1 MGTKFLKRKL
11 RVLHLEDNQNDH
23 LLVTETLRADGLQCE
38 FTLAKSKSEFTEALG
53 HDKYDLIISDFSIPS
68 YDGLSA
74 LAVAREVS
82 PQTPFIFFSGTIG
95 EEVAVDSLKYGAVD
109 YVLKQRPHR
118 LIPAIRR
125 ALHNAEDR
133 ARLHSAEEKI
143 REQIEFLNKAQDA
156 ILVLNLE
163 GLVIYWNK
171 SAERIYGWN
180 AEDAMG
186 KKLADLV
193 FHGVSAPQ
201 LDEVLKTVNERG
213 EWVGELRET
222 TNAGKALVVQGRCN
236 LIRDGQ
242 NRPKS
247 YLLINTD
254 ITERKQ
260 LEEQFL
266 RAQRLQS
273 LGALVSG
280 IAHDLNNMLVPII
293 VGVDILRAEK
303 ISEDAEFMLQTME
316 GSARR
321 SADMVRQML
330 AFARGGEA
338 SNTIIHPDQLVKEM
352 SKFISE
358 TFPKSIHCRAHA
370 DKSSWQIFGL
380 PTQLHQIL
388 LNLCVNARDA
398 MPEGGTLTLA
408 SKNVKLSSAEAALH
422 KDAKPGNYL
431 CLSVSDTGHG
441 ISAEQMEKIFQPFF
455 TTKAPGKG
463 TGLGL
468 STCQSIA
475 KSHNGFI
482 TVQSKINSGTEFKV
496 YLPASS
502 IAALEETAFL
512 KKALPPGKGECILV
526 VDDEEGLLAIT
537 RAALENY
544 GYNVL
549 TATSGFEAVVQFTK
563 NPDAVNLVITDLA
576 MPFMDGFETIAALR
590 KIRPEIKIIIA
601 SGSEKEVEEAK
612 NRVVTSSFV
621 AKPFTN
627 DELIEAVHDVLT
639 RKK

>member
-1 MGTKFLKRKL
+1 MDTKFLKRRL
-11 RVLHLEDNQNDH
+11 RVLHLEDNENDH

-38 FTLAKSKSEFTEALG
+38 FTLTKSKSEFIEALG

-133 ARLHSAEEKI
+133 ARLRIAEEKI

-180 AEDAMG
+180 AKDAMG
-186 KKLADLV
+186 KRLADLV
-193 FHGVSAPQ
+193 FRGVSAPQ
-201 LDEVLKTVNERG
+201 LDEVLKTVNECG
-213 EWVGELRET
+213 EWIGELRET
-222 TNAGKALVVQGRCN
+222 TSASKALIVQGRCN

-254 ITERKQ
+254 ITERKH

-303 ISEDAEFMLQTME
+303 ISADAEVMLQTME

-330 AFARGGEA
+330 AFARGDA
-338 SNTIIHPDQLVKEM
+338 SKAIINPGQLVKEM

-358 TFPKSIHCRAHA
+358 TFPKSIHCLARV
-370 DKSSWQIFGL
+370 DKSSWSISGL
-380 PTQLHQIL
+380 PTQMHQVL

-398 MPEGGTLTLA
+398 MPNGGTLTLA
-408 SKNVKLSSAEAALH
+408 TENVKISSAEAALH
-422 KDAKPGNYL
+422 KDVKPGNYL

-482 TVQSKINSGTEFKV
+482 TVQSKIKSGAEFKV
-496 YLPASS
+496 YFPASNVASLEEAALHKTPLPA
-502 IAALEETAFL
+502 
-512 KKALPPGKGECILV
+512 GKGECILV

-549 TATSGFEAVVQFTK
+549 TASSGFEAVVQFTK

-576 MPFMDGFETIAALR
+576 MPFMNGFETIAALR

-601 SGSEKEVEEAK
+601 SGSDKEVEEAK
-612 NRVVTSSFV
+612 NRIVTNSFV

-627 DELIEAVHDVLT
+627 DELIETVHEVLS

>member
-1 MGTKFLKRKL
+1 MDTKFLKRRL
-11 RVLHLEDNQNDH
+11 RVLHLEDNENDH
-23 LLVTETLRADGLQCE
+23 VLVVETLRADGMQCE
-38 FTLAKSKSEFTEALG
+38 FTLAKSKDEFTKVLHG
-53 HDKYDLIISDFSIPS
+53 DKYDLIISDFSIPS

-95 EEVAVDSLKYGAVD
+95 EDVAVDSLKYGAVD

-163 GLVIYWNK
+163 GSVIYWNQ
-171 SAERIYGWN
+171 SAERIYGWS
-180 AEDAMG
+180 AEEAVG
-186 KKLADLV
+186 KHLADLV
-193 FHGVSAPQ
+193 FRGVSAPQ
-201 LDEVLKTVNERG
+201 LDEVLKAVNERG

-222 TNAGKALVVQGRCN
+222 TNAGKAIVVQGRCN

-254 ITERKQ
+254 ITERKH

-280 IAHDLNNMLVPII
+280 IAHDLNNMLVPMI

-303 ISEDAEFMLQTME
+303 ISADAEAMLQTME
-316 GSARR
+316 TSARR

-330 AFARGGEA
+330 AFARGDA
-338 SNTIIHPDQLVKEM
+338 SKTIINPVQLVKEM

-358 TFPKSIHCRAHA
+358 TFPKSIHCVART
-370 DKSSWQIFGL
+370 DKSSWPISGL
-380 PTQLHQIL
+380 PTQMHQVL

-398 MPEGGTLTLA
+398 MPDGGTLTLA
-408 SKNVKLSSAEAALH
+408 TENVKISPAETALH
-422 KDAKPGNYL
+422 KDVKPGNYL

-441 ISAEQMEKIFQPFF
+441 ISAEQIERIFQPFF

-475 KSHNGFI
+475 KSHSGFI

-496 YLPASS
+496 YFPASGVTP
-502 IAALEETAFL
+502 LEEAVIP
-512 KKALPPGKGECILV
+512 ARSLPTGKGECILI

-549 TATSGFEAVVQFTK
+549 TASSGFEAVVQFTK
-563 NPDAVNLVITDLA
+563 NQDAVNLVITDLA
-576 MPFMDGFETIAALR
+576 MPFMNGLETIAALR
-590 KIRPEIKIIIA
+590 KIRPDIKIIIA
-601 SGSEKEVEEAK
+601 SGSEKEIEEAK
-612 NRVVTSSFV
+612 NLIITNAFI

-627 DELIEAVHDVLT
+627 DALIEIVHEVLAWEK
-639 RKK
+639 R

>member
-1 MGTKFLKRKL
+1 MDAKFVKHKL
-11 RVLHLEDNQNDH
+11 RVLHLEDNENDH

-38 FTLAKSKSEFTEALG
+38 FTLAKSKSEFTEALR
-53 HDKYDLIISDFSIPS
+53 HDNYDLIISDFSIPS

-95 EEVAVDSLKYGAVD
+95 EDVAVDSLKYGAVD

-171 SAERIYGWN
+171 SAERIYGWS

-186 KKLADLV
+186 KRLADLV
-193 FHGVSAPQ
+193 FRGVSAPQ
-201 LDEVLKTVNERG
+201 LDEVLKIVNERG

-222 TNAGKALVVQGRCN
+222 TNAGKDLVVQGRCN

-254 ITERKQ
+254 ITERKH

-303 ISEDAEFMLQTME
+303 ISEDAEVMLQTME
-316 GSARR
+316 ISARR

-338 SNTIIHPDQLVKEM
+338 SKTIIHPDQLVKEM
-352 SKFISE
+352 SKIISE
-358 TFPKSIHCRAHA
+358 TFPKSIQCLARME
-370 DKSSWQIFGL
+370 KSSWPISGQ

-398 MPEGGTLTLA
+398 MPNGGTLTLA
-408 SKNVKLSSAEAALH
+408 TENVKVSPAEAVLH
-422 KDAKPGNYL
+422 KDVKPGNYL

-441 ISAEQMEKIFQPFF
+441 ISTEQIEKIFQPFF
-455 TTKAPGKG
+455 TTKPPGKG

-468 STCQSIA
+468 STCQSIV

-482 TVQSKINSGTEFKV
+482 TVQSKINSGTEFKA
-496 YLPASS
+496 YFPASNV
-502 IAALEETAFL
+502 APLEETAL
-512 KKALPPGKGECILV
+512 LAKSLPSGKGECILV

-549 TATSGFEAVVQFTK
+549 TASSGFEAVVQFTK

-576 MPFMDGFETIAALR
+576 MPFMNGLETIDSLR
-590 KIRPEIKIIIA
+590 KIRQDIKIIIV
-601 SGSEKEVEEAK
+601 SGSEKEIEEAK
-612 NRVVTSSFV
+612 NRVVTDAFV

-627 DELIEAVHDVLT
+627 DELIEVVHEVLT